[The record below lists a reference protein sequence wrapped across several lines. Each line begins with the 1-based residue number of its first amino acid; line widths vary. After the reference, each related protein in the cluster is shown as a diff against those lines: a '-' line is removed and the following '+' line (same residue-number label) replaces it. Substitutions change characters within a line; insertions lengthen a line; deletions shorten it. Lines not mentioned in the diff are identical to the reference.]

1 MALRTWVA
9 TLIVVAGVVAALAAA
24 SYSHAVALRSEHAE
38 PAARVPARM
47 VAVTPAGNT
56 FHDPDCP
63 YIHGPI
69 ETMPAA
75 EAVKEGYTPCIR
87 CMREALGD

>member
-9 TLIVVAGVVAALAAA
+9 TVIVAAGVVAALAAA
-24 SYSHAVALRSEHAE
+24 SNSHPVALRSEHAK
-38 PAARVPARM
+38 PAGRVPTQV

-56 FHDPDCP
+56 FHDPSCP

-75 EAVKEGYTPCIR
+75 KAVGKGYTPCVR
-87 CMREALGD
+87 CMREALGE

>member
-9 TLIVVAGVVAALAAA
+9 MVIVVAGVVAAFAAA
-24 SYSHAVALRSEHAE
+24 GYSHTVALRSEHAK
-38 PAARVPARM
+38 PAVQVPTRV

-56 FHDPDCP
+56 FHDPNCT

-75 EAVKEGYTPCIR
+75 EAVKEGYTPCVR